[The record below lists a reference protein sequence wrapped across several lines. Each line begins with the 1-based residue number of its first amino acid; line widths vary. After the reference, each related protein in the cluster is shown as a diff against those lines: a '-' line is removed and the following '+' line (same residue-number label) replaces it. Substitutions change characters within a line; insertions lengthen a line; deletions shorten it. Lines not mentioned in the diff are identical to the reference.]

1 MHLSWHYLASF
12 VLFAKVSKR
21 GRPFMG
27 PNLYITPPGGFT
39 HFHQDGHG
47 TVDSGHFCMSGYNEV
62 VILRR
67 LTERH
72 KKHALW
78 ILTRD
83 RKSSKSGLDFY
94 DGLYQLP
101 HDDNLVSIPCNYLSE
116 NEHGFLISTVL
127 LSFRY
132 NITQIFTDYRQRI
145 KGIKPS
151 WPSKEA
157 INECEAMGQVKFN
170 CKPAYGSNWCKTDQ
184 PSTC

>member
-1 MHLSWHYLASF
+1 
-12 VLFAKVSKR
+12 
-21 GRPFMG
+21 MG

-83 RKSSKSGLDFY
+83 RKSSTSGQDFY

-101 HDDNLVSIPCNYLSE
+101 HDDNLVSMLGKTCNNLSE
-116 NEHGFLISTVL
+116 NEHGF
-127 LSFRY
+127 
-132 NITQIFTDYRQRI
+132 
-145 KGIKPS
+145 
-151 WPSKEA
+151 
-157 INECEAMGQVKFN
+157 
-170 CKPAYGSNWCKTDQ
+170 
-184 PSTC
+184 